1 MCQEEV
7 EFEFRL
13 EDGVGLFMPKRWG
26 ILDQGNLVRGDKA
39 GR

>member
-1 MCQEEV
+1 MPGV

-13 EDGVGLFMPKRWG
+13 EFRLAYEGWG